1 MLFWKDF
8 EFYFYSLSKERV
20 HLSFRDVRL
29 IGIRSSECSL
39 LMAKLYIY
47 GIAEDLKYLQA

>member
-20 HLSFRDVRL
+20 HLSFRDVRV
-29 IGIRSSECSL
+29 RSSECPL